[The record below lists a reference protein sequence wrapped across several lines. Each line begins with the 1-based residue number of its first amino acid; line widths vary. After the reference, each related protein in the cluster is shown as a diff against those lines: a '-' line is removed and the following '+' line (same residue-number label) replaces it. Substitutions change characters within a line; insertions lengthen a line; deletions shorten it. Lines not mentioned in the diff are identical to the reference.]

1 MPLRDTGP
9 DVRSNP
15 IPLAGSVEL
24 DSREIRIRGPPA
36 GVPGCSRGGSKF
48 ETAMEWSMS
57 IRNQPG
63 TSQQAKMPQR
73 KGASATGKG
82 LAIGQDMQ
90 GKRLARD
97 GREEGTVQDLVHRKS
112 QIDREIREVQ
122 NQIYELESRLLD
134 ELKQTESETGHFV
147 GLLAE
152 SWQRN
157 VVLPEERLFSNS
169 SVY

>member
-1 MPLRDTGP
+1 
-9 DVRSNP
+9 
-15 IPLAGSVEL
+15 
-24 DSREIRIRGPPA
+24 
-36 GVPGCSRGGSKF
+36 
-48 ETAMEWSMS
+48 
-57 IRNQPG
+57 
-63 TSQQAKMPQR
+63 
-73 KGASATGKG
+73 
-82 LAIGQDMQ
+82 MQ

>member
-1 MPLRDTGP
+1 MSALIRFRYLA
-9 DVRSNP
+9 RSSL
-15 IPLAGSVEL
+15 IPERSGSE
-24 DSREIRIRGPPA
+24 DHRPRS
-36 GVPGCSRGGSKF
+36 PGCSRGGSKF
-48 ETAMEWSMS
+48 ETGMEWSMS

-63 TSQQAKMPQR
+63 TSQQAEMPQR
-73 KGASATGKG
+73 KGASAPGKG

-152 SWQRN
+152 SWQKN